1 MNKVSILNYLVHVD
15 LAELLIYLLPVL
27 SLIALIKA
35 NSHLKRHV
43 VTIQKTKKDRKKKN
57 GLFTMV
63 NVLILASIV
72 GYMVKYEFPQ
82 KDYFYKKS
90 ISKKQIRFDQEHFL
104 LTGDSK

>member
-1 MNKVSILNYLVHVD
+1 MNKVSLFHYLTHVD
-15 LAELLIYLLPVL
+15 LVELFVYLLPVL

-63 NVLILASIV
+63 NVLILASIA
-72 GYMVKYEFPQ
+72 GYMVKNEFPQ

-90 ISKKQIRFDQEHFL
+90 ISKKQIRFDQDHFL

>member
-1 MNKVSILNYLVHVD
+1 MNKVSILHYLVHVD

-35 NSHLKRHV
+35 NSQLKRHV
-43 VTIQKTKKDRKKKN
+43 VTIQKTKKDRKRKN

-63 NVLILASIV
+63 NVIILASIV
-72 GYMVKYEFPQ
+72 GYMVKHEFPQ

-90 ISKKQIRFDQEHFL
+90 ISKKQILFDQEHFL

>member
-1 MNKVSILNYLVHVD
+1 MNKVSILHYLVHVD

-63 NVLILASIV
+63 NVLILASIA
-72 GYMVKYEFPQ
+72 GYMVKNEFPQ

>member
-1 MNKVSILNYLVHVD
+1 MNKVSILNYLVHLN

-63 NVLILASIV
+63 NVLILASIA
-72 GYMVKYEFPQ
+72 GYMVKNEFPQ

>member
-63 NVLILASIV
+63 NVLILASIA
-72 GYMVKYEFPQ
+72 GYMVKNEFPQ

-90 ISKKQIRFDQEHFL
+90 ISKKQVRFDQEHFL

>member
-1 MNKVSILNYLVHVD
+1 MNKVSILNYLVHVN

-72 GYMVKYEFPQ
+72 GYMVKHEFPQ

>member
-1 MNKVSILNYLVHVD
+1 MNKVSILHYLVHVD
-15 LAELLIYLLPVL
+15 LAELFVYLLPVL

-35 NSHLKRHV
+35 NSHLKKHV
-43 VTIQKTKKDRKKKN
+43 VTIQKTKKDRKRKN

-72 GYMVKYEFPQ
+72 GYMVKHEFPQ